1 MTTQHTP
8 KCPSTMGSIS
18 AGKQWLKTVFLVGIW
33 LFVAG
38 LLFQLFTVGMAVFI
52 DPSWWT
58 SHILFSH
65 VIGVLGFILLLIALF
80 GRFPKA
86 IWSLT
91 GLMNLLFFV
100 QGSSANLSSIS
111 SALLWGTAFHP
122 VNALLLFWT
131 ATAIAQKTQR
141 IVMASREIHP

>member
-1 MTTQHTP
+1 MATQQTS
-8 KCPSTMGSIS
+8 KRPSTMGSVS
-18 AGKQWLKTVFLVGIW
+18 VGKQWLKTVFLVGIW
-33 LFVAG
+33 FFVVG
-38 LLFQLFTVGMAVFI
+38 LLFQFFTVGMAVFV

-58 SHILFSH
+58 NHTLFSH

-80 GRFPKA
+80 GRFPKE

-100 QGSSANLSSIS
+100 QGSSANLSLIS
-111 SALLWGTAFHP
+111 PALSLGTAFHP

-131 ATAIAQKTQR
+131 ATTIAHRTQR
-141 IVMASREIHP
+141 MVMDSKQIGS